1 MNTASRHR
9 YACILLDD
17 AFKLSV
23 CTPEHEDVL
32 RGIIEL
38 LIPGKHVGSL
48 ILRDKEQHGLV
59 ISDKNATFDLY
70 CTDKDSG
77 EQFIVEMQMEA
88 QASFRDRA
96 LSYATYPIQKQL
108 ATKLQLAREG
118 KLPDRMDYSL
128 HPVYVISMVNFQIP
142 HEDPSILEEGLISRY
157 CICNRQTGEPM
168 TDALH
173 FVYLEL
179 GRLRWG
185 ADEGDKCES
194 LLEQFAFAARYMHT
208 QSERPASFTDPFL
221 LKLYEA
227 AELAAM
233 TREQRTKIDRIMTTQ
248 LDINGW
254 INHAYDKGVEEGHAE
269 GLEQGHSNAMREV
282 AEKLLQS
289 QQDINYVSSITGL
302 SVEALH
308 SLMPQ

>member
-118 KLPDRMDYSL
+118 ISASRCWSSLPLRRGTCTRSRSVRRVL
-128 HPVYVISMVNFQIP
+128 QIR
-142 HEDPSILEEGLISRY
+142 S
-157 CICNRQTGEPM
+157 C
-168 TDALH
+168 
-173 FVYLEL
+173 
-179 GRLRWG
+179 
-185 ADEGDKCES
+185 
-194 LLEQFAFAARYMHT
+194 
-208 QSERPASFTDPFL
+208 
-221 LKLYEA
+221 
-227 AELAAM
+227 
-233 TREQRTKIDRIMTTQ
+233 
-248 LDINGW
+248 
-254 INHAYDKGVEEGHAE
+254 
-269 GLEQGHSNAMREV
+269 
-282 AEKLLQS
+282 
-289 QQDINYVSSITGL
+289 
-302 SVEALH
+302 
-308 SLMPQ
+308 

>member
-1 MNTASRHR
+1 
-9 YACILLDD
+9 
-17 AFKLSV
+17 
-23 CTPEHEDVL
+23 
-32 RGIIEL
+32 
-38 LIPGKHVGSL
+38 
-48 ILRDKEQHGLV
+48 
-59 ISDKNATFDLY
+59 
-70 CTDKDSG
+70 
-77 EQFIVEMQMEA
+77 
-88 QASFRDRA
+88 
-96 LSYATYPIQKQL
+96 
-108 ATKLQLAREG
+108 
-118 KLPDRMDYSL
+118 
-128 HPVYVISMVNFQIP
+128 
-142 HEDPSILEEGLISRY
+142 
-157 CICNRQTGEPM
+157 
-168 TDALH
+168 
-173 FVYLEL
+173 
-179 GRLRWG
+179 
-185 ADEGDKCES
+185 
-194 LLEQFAFAARYMHT
+194 MHT

-269 GLEQGHSNAMREV
+269 GHAEGLEQGHSNAMREV

>member
-1 MNTASRHR
+1 
-9 YACILLDD
+9 
-17 AFKLSV
+17 
-23 CTPEHEDVL
+23 
-32 RGIIEL
+32 
-38 LIPGKHVGSL
+38 
-48 ILRDKEQHGLV
+48 
-59 ISDKNATFDLY
+59 
-70 CTDKDSG
+70 
-77 EQFIVEMQMEA
+77 
-88 QASFRDRA
+88 
-96 LSYATYPIQKQL
+96 
-108 ATKLQLAREG
+108 
-118 KLPDRMDYSL
+118 
-128 HPVYVISMVNFQIP
+128 
-142 HEDPSILEEGLISRY
+142 
-157 CICNRQTGEPM
+157 
-168 TDALH
+168 
-173 FVYLEL
+173 
-179 GRLRWG
+179 
-185 ADEGDKCES
+185 
-194 LLEQFAFAARYMHT
+194 MHT